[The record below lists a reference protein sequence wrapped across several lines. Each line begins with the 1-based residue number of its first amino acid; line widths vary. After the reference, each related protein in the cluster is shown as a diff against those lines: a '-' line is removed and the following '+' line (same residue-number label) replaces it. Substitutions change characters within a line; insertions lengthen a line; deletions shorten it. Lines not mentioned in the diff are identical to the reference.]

1 MNLTRYLTY
10 KSQGVPWI
18 DEYPANWSSPP
29 LYALAKIRNGEGITS
44 ESIEPAGQYPVYGG
58 NGLRGFATDFT
69 HEGPRVLVGR
79 QGALAGNVHRVKG
92 KYWVSEHAI
101 VFDPDRGVSVDWLF
115 YALGTMNLGQYSQ
128 AAAQPGIAA
137 EVVRRLRVP
146 FPSLDEQAAIAK
158 FLDRETAKIDAL
170 IAKQEQLIATLQEDR
185 IATITHAVTQGM
197 DSSVSVGGQ
206 SWPGD
211 VPRHWVIGKVK
222 YYFEVVLGKMYQ
234 GERKRPGDTLLPH
247 LKAGSLTSEGLVT
260 EDPMLCWFSPTEVVE
275 LDLRRGDVLVVEGGS
290 IGRCVVLEQDLSGWG
305 FQKSLNRV
313 RSLGGDLPE
322 FLAYVIEAAT
332 ASGYVSLL
340 CGKATIPHFTAEKLG
355 AMEFPRPPIDE
366 QRTIVSF
373 LVERE
378 VRIRSLTQQARKV
391 VDRLREYRSTLIT
404 DAVTGKIDVR
414 EMV

>member
-1 MNLTRYLTY
+1 MT
-10 KSQGVPWI
+10 SH
-18 DEYPANWSSPP
+18 A
-29 LYALAKIRNGEGITS
+29 ALSGSHAQIFRHN
-44 ESIEPAGQYPVYGG
+44 PAGWSITRCSRVIRFAMGETILREQLVDGGSWPVYSATESTVFLGHIDDPRVRLQRGDLVIPARG
-58 NGLRGFATDFT
+58 NSIGHVKLVDRPATTSQTTIYGKVIDRSAVDPKFVFYYLSGLRKDLFRYTQT
-69 HEGPRVLVGR
+69 
-79 QGALAGNVHRVKG
+79 
-92 KYWVSEHAI
+92 AI
-101 VFDPDRGVSVDWLF
+101 PQITV
-115 YALGTMNLGQYSQ
+115 
-128 AAAQPGIAA
+128 A
-137 EVVRRLRVP
+137 EVGANPFPLIDRRLQTRIV
-146 FPSLDEQAAIAK
+146 D

-373 LVERE
+373 LV
-378 VRIRSLTQQARKV
+378 ACPP
-391 VDRLREYRSTLIT
+391 
-404 DAVTGKIDVR
+404 
-414 EMV
+414 